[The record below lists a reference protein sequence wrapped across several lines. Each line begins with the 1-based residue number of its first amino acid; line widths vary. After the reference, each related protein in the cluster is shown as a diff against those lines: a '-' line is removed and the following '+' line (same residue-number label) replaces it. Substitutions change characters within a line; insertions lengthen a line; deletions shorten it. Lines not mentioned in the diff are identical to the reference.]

1 MAQMIYHGF
10 LDRLAKARQFG
21 WGVDDMGGIRALYW
35 GVAHC
40 PITAVALAVTRKQYH
55 AGQYETAARKLGLAS
70 GVRDRIQEA
79 ADGANNQARRQILSV
94 MGLLE

>member
-1 MAQMIYHGF
+1 MAQMTYHGF

-40 PITAVALAVTRKQYH
+40 PITAVALAVTGKQYH
-55 AGQYETAARKLGLAS
+55 AGQYETAAHKLGLAPS
-70 GVRDRIQEA
+70 IRNRIQEA
-79 ADGANNQARRQILSV
+79 ADGADTKTRRQILFV
-94 MGLLE
+94 TGLLE